1 MEVLRHKY
9 RQLDIEVDGGVG
21 PSNIDAV
28 GKVCSSTDIQDYY
41 DFNYDV
47 YVLYFSL
54 SCCGWVF

>member
-41 DFNYDV
+41 NFNLC
-47 YVLYFSL
+47 LYLVVVGFFRL
-54 SCCGWVF
+54 VQI